1 MKQRIKVLLVKFSNL
16 GDKVGVDEAKDQ
28 GIISQVLEPENLLQH
43 ALKVAENL
51 TMLPQV

>member
-28 GIISQVLEPENLLQH
+28 GIISQVLEPENLLQY

>member
-1 MKQRIKVLLVKFSNL
+1 MKQRIKGLLVKVSDL

-28 GIISQVLEPENLLQH
+28 GIISQVLEPENLLQY